1 MAPRSKKET
10 VKATESVP
18 VTEEQKQDQELLE
31 ECVEHQR
38 QSQNHLETVAGSWDE
53 KESML
58 IGKLED
64 TLSKKTKNKVF
75 DHRLSTIIFERAARV
90 MAQNPRGKA
99 YAVSADDIGKNMLM
113 NLRMNHAI
121 TKDTMQFSHLLKNRL
136 MDLYS
141 MVYGS
146 MFSLEFWMVDLK
158 TGYSG
163 PQGYMIPIRDAFPQP
178 GIKNVND
185 MLWFIVRTM
194 MSTDS
199 LKAIAKGQGGEWK
212 ADNIRRL
219 LTSLKE
225 HKFEGD
231 KTLSKH
237 NTKSYVERTMFPT
250 DVQDKAFPQV
260 EVFTEYR
267 RGKWVTWAAQ
277 HTDDKTSKN
286 FLLRVTTP
294 MKPYDELL
302 PVCVKHCFPLIDS
315 PIGLGEFERG
325 KTLQYA
331 LNSLINLYLDGVKY
345 SIFPPLAINADNVVP
360 SSIKWGAGERWFM
373 NSPNVDVQPV
383 NLSPRGIE
391 TFNQTYSFMLSAL
404 YNQAGT
410 SEVSQSTQTTSGIG
424 KTPQAVRLQAVRESA
439 RDEWDRFMVE
449 DYLKE
454 KYKRWVA
461 MIANNQETTV
471 TLKLFKREIEDI
483 EKVAPD
489 VQGLL
494 KYKSGERGTMKFDK
508 AAISEKGNPVD
519 WDYELEAGST
529 TKPNLESD
537 QENLTS
543 LLKAALENKDVLD
556 QALAQEGKQI
566 SYGYLF
572 QQWVKSAN
580 NRTIDPDK
588 VVIALEQPKPTETGA
603 PAEGGAPAPSDAA
616 AIMNEALAKATGGAA
631 GAAPAMP
638 PVAPGVA
645 PVPPEGAGAPPTPSV
660 PEQAQGGQPQFQDPQ
675 IQELMM
681 KVLGGAAGIPKAA

>member
-38 QSQNHLETVAGSWDE
+38 QSQNYLETVAGSWDE

-199 LKAIAKGQGGEWK
+199 LKSIAKGQGGEWK
-212 ADNIRRL
+212 TDNIRRL

-250 DVQDKAFPQV
+250 DVTDKAFPQV

-483 EKVAPD
+483 QKTAPD
-489 VQGLL
+489 VKGLL
-494 KYKSGERGTMKFDK
+494 KYNSGERGTLKFDK
-508 AAISEKGNPVD
+508 TAISDKGNPVD
-519 WDYELEAGST
+519 WDYEIEAGST

-588 VVIALEQPKPTETGA
+588 VVIALEQPKPDEK
-603 PAEGGAPAPSDAA
+603 GAPAPSDAA

-631 GAAPAMP
+631 GVAPAMP
-638 PVAPGVA
+638 PVDPNAA

-660 PEQAQGGQPQFQDPQ
+660 LEQAQGGQPQFQDPQ